1 MTVRTTIGAALVGLP
16 PRLSKHSDTPELD
29 AQVLLA
35 HLLGKPR
42 SWVLAHTEAPLTR
55 ERCTALEGLAAR
67 LEAGEPL
74 PYVLGRWEFF
84 GLDFELTPDVLIP
97 RPESELLVERAL
109 AWLAVKP
116 DLGRPPRAVD
126 IGTGSGCL
134 AVTLAMRAPGVRVAA
149 TDLSPAALEV
159 ARRNAVRHAV
169 AERIEFSCCDLFPG
183 PSGDFDLVLANLPY
197 IPTRLLQKLPVFMRE
212 PTLALDGG
220 GDGLRII
227 RRLLTEAPDR
237 MAPGGLLLLEIAS
250 GQGPSVLSLA
260 CDSFTQAEIH
270 LHKDLAG
277 HDRLVEVQV

>member
-97 RPESELLVERAL
+97 RPESELLVEQAL
-109 AWLAVKP
+109 AWLAAKP
-116 DLGRPPRAVD
+116 DMGRPPRAVD

>member
-1 MTVRTTIGAALVGLP
+1 MTDKHTVGAALVGLP
-16 PRLSKHSDTPELD
+16 PRLSKHSDTPDQD

-42 SWVLAHTEAPLTR
+42 SWVLAHTDAPLTR
-55 ERCTALEGLAAR
+55 ERCAALEGLAAR
-67 LEAGEPL
+67 LEEGEPL

-109 AWLAVKP
+109 AWLAAKP

-134 AVTLAMRAPGVRVAA
+134 AVSLAVRAPGVRVAA

-183 PSGDFDLVLANLPY
+183 SGADYDLVLANLPY
-197 IPTRLLQKLPVFMRE
+197 IPTRLLQRLPVFMRE
-212 PTLALDGG
+212 PILALDGG
-220 GDGLRII
+220 GDGLKII
-227 RRLLTEAPDR
+227 RRLLEEAPDR
-237 MAPGGLLLLEIAS
+237 LAMGGLLLLEIAS

-260 CDSFTQAEIH
+260 YDSFAQAEIH

-277 HDRLVEVQV
+277 HDRLVEVQG